1 MEAVEGIIYPYA
13 LDKGGL
19 IVGAVD
25 APRSEGYYCIG
36 CGERMVLRRGEIKR
50 PYFAHYTENP
60 NCKPETVLHKMAKDN
75 IKEGIDT
82 ASSYDLKYPF
92 TWRCPIC
99 DQEHGGN
106 LARSTREVRTEVSFD
121 GVRPDILL
129 SSMKGKPL
137 VAIEV
142 VVTHSPEK
150 EAIEAYKRLKLPVLL
165 IRPEWEELE
174 QLKTGL
180 GYVEAL
186 QAPCRAKRC
195 NKCNRILGHTQISSV
210 NTHRCWKCG
219 KAMRVLWPGDY
230 DPYGR
235 RERSKS
241 MIGPA
246 SMVGVKLRMAR
257 SKKDKRWYA
266 MHICP
271 YCGKPQGDPYIY
283 TFDFIEDMINNT
295 KPDRTVEFYYCE
307 RCDAWLEKKRA
318 ANSMTAQKPLNIPP
332 GKKGA
337 SNEQNS

>member
-13 LDKGGL
+13 LDQAGS
-19 IVGAVD
+19 IVKAVD
-25 APRSEGYYCIG
+25 APRSDIYYCIG

-60 NCKPETVLHKMAKDN
+60 NCKPETVIHKMAKDN

-106 LARSTREVRTEVSFD
+106 LARSKREVRTEVSFD

-142 VVTHSPEK
+142 VVTHSPEQ
-150 EAIEAYKRLKLPVLL
+150 ETIEAYKRLKLPVILVK
-165 IRPEWEELE
+165 PAWEDLE
-174 QLKTGL
+174 KLKTGL
-180 GYVEAL
+180 GEVEAW
-186 QAPCRAKRC
+186 QATCKAKRC
-195 NKCNRILGHTQISSV
+195 PKCKSILRHTKISSV
-210 NTHRCWKCG
+210 NTHPCFRCHKRV
-219 KAMRVLWPGDY
+219 RVLWPGDY
-230 DPYGR
+230 DPYGS

-246 SMVGVKLRMAR
+246 SMVGVKLRMAK
-257 SKKDKRWYA
+257 SKKDGSQYA
-266 MHICP
+266 FHICP
-271 YCGKPQGDPYIY
+271 HCGKPQGDPYIY
-283 TFDFIEDMINNT
+283 NFKTVTHMINDI
-295 KPDRTVEFYYCE
+295 KPDCTVEFYYCA
-307 RCDAWLEKKRA
+307 RCDTWLEKKRA
-318 ANSMTAQKPLNIPP
+318 AKSITALKPLTPRIRE
-332 GKKGA
+332 KGPN
-337 SNEQNS
+337 NE